1 MKDEDLLRYSRQIA
15 LPEID
20 ISGQSK
26 IFQSKVI
33 IIGLGGLGTVVAS
46 YLCRMGIGEIT
57 VCDYDKIDISN
68 LHRQILYNSNDLGS
82 QKAKKTQDNLN
93 LINPGIIIK
102 AIEKPLSKPSL
113 DKLVTDQDVVVDAT
127 DNFKSRYLINE
138 VCWKNKKTLVSGS
151 AIGWKGQLLVLDFN
165 KNSSPCYECLYGHEL
180 KEDDSC
186 SELGIIPPIAGVVGS
201 LQALETIKLV
211 LEEEGSFSFLT
222 EFNGL
227 TNDIRRIRLKSD
239 PKCKICS

>member
-68 LHRQILYNSNDLGS
+68 PW
-82 QKAKKTQDNLN
+82 T
-93 LINPGIIIK
+93 
-102 AIEKPLSKPSL
+102 
-113 DKLVTDQDVVVDAT
+113 
-127 DNFKSRYLINE
+127 
-138 VCWKNKKTLVSGS
+138 
-151 AIGWKGQLLVLDFN
+151 
-165 KNSSPCYECLYGHEL
+165 EL
-180 KEDDSC
+180 FYR
-186 SELGIIPPIAGVVGS
+186 SERV
-201 LQALETIKLV
+201 
-211 LEEEGSFSFLT
+211 F
-222 EFNGL
+222 
-227 TNDIRRIRLKSD
+227 
-239 PKCKICS
+239 

>member
-1 MKDEDLLRYSRQIA
+1 
-15 LPEID
+15 
-20 ISGQSK
+20 
-26 IFQSKVI
+26 
-33 IIGLGGLGTVVAS
+33 
-46 YLCRMGIGEIT
+46 MGIGEIT
-57 VCDYDKIDISN
+57 VCDYGKIDISN
-68 LHRQILYNSNDLGS
+68 LHRHILYNSNDLGS
-82 QKAKKTQDNLN
+82 QKAKKTQDNLK

-102 AIEKPLSKPSL
+102 AIEKPLSKLFL
-113 DKLVTDQDVVVDAT
+113 DKLVTNQDVVVDAT

-211 LEEEGSFSFLT
+211 LEEEGSFSYLT

-239 PKCKICS
+239 PKCKICG